1 MVTLKEKENGTPET
15 RGKSNS
21 DGEFPVNKVQ
31 IMTLDFLLYVSG
43 LLPPN
48 NATPFIR
55 LLNKMFLTCI
65 FALYTYALLGQL
77 IAVYLHWGD
86 IPVISTIMSYMS
98 GLLVA
103 VIDSVYFLH
112 NKNKFMRLIDL
123 LRTEFV
129 ANMNSKY
136 FKFIHIAE
144 RDVKQ
149 CLIIAFPF
157 ATVLGTISIVL
168 PFLNDST
175 ISNFDNNT
183 VTTEGSNLKRLTLVM
198 WLPFAI
204 EDSPQFEIIMG
215 LQMMVI
221 WFSILM
227 LTAVD
232 VIFVTLMSHAAAQ
245 FKVLCAM
252 LNDMHENISEV
263 NLNRTK
269 QMSPLQDIADSSRM
283 KDPLTS
289 TDEIACHEL
298 GSGNS
303 GSRNSETAILEKC
316 HVNKD
321 PFQLYL
327 AECIKHHQAIIE

>member
-1 MVTLKEKENGTPET
+1 MVTLKEKQNGTPEI
-15 RGKSNS
+15 REKSN
-21 DGEFPVNKVQ
+21 DDEEFPANKVQ

-55 LLNKMFLTCI
+55 LLNRMFLTFI
-65 FALYTYALLGQL
+65 FALYTYTLLGQL

-112 NKNKFMRLIDL
+112 NKDEFMRLIDL
-123 LRTEFV
+123 LRNEFV
-129 ANMNSKY
+129 ANMDSKY
-136 FKFIHIAE
+136 IKFIHIAE

-149 CLIIAFPF
+149 CLFIAFPF

-168 PFLNDST
+168 PFLNDSN

-198 WLPFAI
+198 WLPFAV

-215 LQMMVI
+215 LQMMVML
-221 WFSILM
+221 FSILM

-232 VIFVTLMSHAAAQ
+232 VIFVSLMSHAAAQ

-263 NLNRTK
+263 ELHRTK
-269 QMSPLQDIADSSRM
+269 HTSPLQDIANFNRM

-289 TDEIACHEL
+289 ADDITCYES
-298 GSGNS
+298 GSGNC
-303 GSRNSETAILEKC
+303 GSSSFETRPEIR
-316 HVNKD
+316 HVNRD
-321 PFQLYL
+321 AFRLYL
-327 AECIKHHQAIIE
+327 AECIRYHQAVVE